1 MSNQKPLVA
10 IEPDRLQAI
19 QHAYME
25 KLAGLLASNDQAVN
39 LAKSD
44 RRFSSDSW
52 LSSGPFATMAAM
64 YVLNSQ
70 TLMEMAK
77 SVKADAKT
85 HQALEFMVQQW
96 VDFASPANFLAT
108 NPEAQQKLI
117 DTKGESLKTGIDNLL
132 GDLAK
137 GRITQSDETVFEIGK
152 NLATSK
158 GSVVYQNELFQLI
171 QYSPLTDK
179 VGSRPILL
187 VPPAINKF
195 YIMDLQ
201 PESSLVRFMVEQGH
215 TVFLV
220 SWRNVLDPESKL
232 TWDDYIEDGIIQA
245 ISTVKD
251 ICQVPDIN
259 TLGFCVGGTMLTSAL
274 AVLAARGDTSVHS
287 LTLMT
292 TLLDFTNT
300 GILDVFINEHHVS
313 MREATLGQGG
323 VMPGKELAATF
334 SALRPNDLVWNYVVK
349 NYLKGEAPPAFDILH
364 WNADSTNLPGPF
376 FAWYLRNMYLENN
389 LVKKNRLTVCG
400 ESIDLDLLGDLPVYA
415 FGAVEDHIVPW
426 DSAWQSATHLGKN
439 VRYVLGASGH
449 IAGSINP
456 ASKNKR
462 CYWTASKLNTSAEKW
477 RESAKEQPGSWWNDW
492 AKWAAAHKG
501 TAKAAPKREGRGT
514 QYKPIEPAPGSYVK
528 VRAV

>member
-19 QHAYME
+19 QQAYME
-25 KLAGLLASNDQAVN
+25 KLAGLLASNDQAVS

-70 TLMEMAK
+70 TLMDMAK
-77 SVKADAKT
+77 SVQADPKT

-108 NPEAQQKLI
+108 NPEAQQKL
-117 DTKGESLKTGIDNLL
+117 
-132 GDLAK
+132 
-137 GRITQSDETVFEIGK
+137 IGK

-220 SWRNVLDPESKL
+220 SWRNVLDPESQL
-232 TWDDYIEDGIIQA
+232 TWDDYIERGIIQA
-245 ISTVKD
+245 IATVRD
-251 ICQVPDIN
+251 ICQVPNIN

-274 AVLAARGDTSVHS
+274 AVLAARGDKSVHS

-300 GILDVFINEHHVS
+300 GVLDVFINEQHVS

-323 VMPGKELAATF
+323 VLPGKELAATF

-349 NYLKGEAPPAFDILH
+349 NYLKGEAPPAFDILY

-389 LVKKNRLTVCG
+389 LVKKNRLKICG
-400 ESIDLDLLGDLPVYA
+400 EKIDLGLLGDLPVYA

-462 CYWTASKLNTSAEKW
+462 CYWTATKLNTSAEKW

-492 AKWAAAHKG
+492 AKWATGHKG

>member
-19 QHAYME
+19 QQAYME
-25 KLAGLLASNDQAVN
+25 RLAGLLASNDQAVS

-70 TLMEMAK
+70 TLMDMAK
-77 SVKADAKT
+77 SVQADAKT

-117 DTKGESLKTGIDNLL
+117 DTKGESLKHGIENLL

-232 TWDDYIEDGIIQA
+232 TWDDYIEKGAMEA
-245 ISTVKD
+245 IRGVREIGQTE
-251 ICQVPDIN
+251 DIN
-259 TLGFCVGGTMLTSAL
+259 ALGFCVGGTILSNAL
-274 AVLAARGDTSVHS
+274 AVHAARGEKPVNSVTF
-287 LTLMT
+287 LT
-292 TLLDFTNT
+292 TLLDFTDT
-300 GILDVFINEHHVS
+300 GVLDVFIDENFVKF
-313 MREATLGQGG
+313 RELQFAKGG
-323 VMPGKELAATF
+323 LMPGQDLATTF
-334 SALRPNDLVWNYVVK
+334 SFLRPNDLVWNYVVG
-349 NYLKGEAPPAFDILH
+349 NYLKGEAPP
-364 WNADSTNLPGPF
+364 PF
-376 FAWYLRNMYLENN
+376 
-389 LVKKNRLTVCG
+389 
-400 ESIDLDLLGDLPVYA
+400 DLLYWNGD
-415 FGAVEDHIVPW
+415 
-426 DSAWQSATHLGKN
+426 
-439 VRYVLGASGH
+439 
-449 IAGSINP
+449 
-456 ASKNKR
+456 
-462 CYWTASKLNTSAEKW
+462 
-477 RESAKEQPGSWWNDW
+477 
-492 AKWAAAHKG
+492 
-501 TAKAAPKREGRGT
+501 
-514 QYKPIEPAPGSYVK
+514 
-528 VRAV
+528 

>member
-1 MSNQKPLVA
+1 MSNQKPLVT

-19 QHAYME
+19 QQAYVE
-25 KLAGLLASNDQAVN
+25 RLAGLLASNDQAVN

-52 LSSGPFATMAAM
+52 LNSGPFATMAAM

-70 TLMEMAK
+70 TLLEMAK
-77 SVKADAKT
+77 SVQADQKT

-117 DTKGESLKTGIDNLL
+117 DTKGESLKNGIENLL

-137 GRITQSDETVFEIGK
+137 GRISQSDETVFEIGK
-152 NLATSK
+152 SLATSK

-171 QYSPLTDK
+171 QYSPLTEK

-201 PESSLVRFMVEQGH
+201 PESSLVRFIVEQGH

-220 SWRNVLDPESKL
+220 SWRNVLDPESQL
-232 TWDDYIEDGIIQA
+232 TWDDYIEDGILQA

-251 ICQVPDIN
+251 ICQVADIN

-274 AVLAARGDTSVHS
+274 AVLAARGDKSVHS

-300 GILDVFINEHHVS
+300 GVLDVFINEQHVK
-313 MREATLGQGG
+313 MREATLGEGG
-323 VMPGKELAATF
+323 LLPGKELSATF
-334 SALRPNDLVWNYVVK
+334 AVLRPNDLVWNYVVK

-364 WNADSTNLPGPF
+364 WNSDSTNLPGPF

-389 LVKKNRLTVCG
+389 LVKKNRLNICG
-400 ESIDLDLLGDLPVYA
+400 EKIDLGLLADLPVYA
-415 FGAVEDHIVPW
+415 MGAVEDHIVPW

-462 CYWTASKLNTSAEKW
+462 CYWTANKLNTSAEKW

-492 AKWAAAHKG
+492 AKWASGHKG

-514 QYKPIEPAPGSYVK
+514 QYKSIEPAPGSYVK